1 MYLLSYKDV
10 ETIFLIFL
18 IKNNIYNRFKEGF
31 NLTIDF
37 DKISFSHYLSENRR
51 NIELLKSLILYAFDW
66 QEENKHYKDFIR
78 WSLYHNKWNKI
89 VKTNFKRS
97 CTNIDR
103 YCFRYR
109 KKYAC

>member
-1 MYLLSYKDV
+1 MYYLSYKDV
-10 ETIFLIFL
+10 EMVFLIFL

-78 WSLYHNKWNKI
+78 WSLYHNKWHKI
-89 VKTNFKRS
+89 VGTNFKRS
-97 CTNIDR
+97 HVDIDK
-103 YCFRYR
+103 YCFYFLE
-109 KKYAC
+109 K